1 MLMNTLHA
9 IHKCRIREKKLLP
22 GKIHF
27 KPMYVEKGSLM
38 FVFTIKSANLQC

>member
-1 MLMNTLHA
+1 MQSINVELG
-9 IHKCRIREKKLLP
+9 KKKLLP